1 MFGFKK
7 STELSTLK
15 SVKVRGYEIK
25 RAPIAKF
32 LEATR
37 LLQTAPLE
45 MLQSLFATTD
55 LQAVLG
61 KLSGIGQEEL
71 TALLVKA
78 VAVVP
83 QLVIELFCEIAE
95 LDKEALLNDTA
106 LGLDGIVELMNKWVE
121 INGLVNF
128 TRGLGRLIDSAKAAV
143 PSPKRNTGYSV
154 YSPPA

>member
-1 MFGFKK
+1 MFKFKK
-7 STELSTLK
+7 STELSTLQ
-15 SVKVRGYEIK
+15 SVKLRGYEIK
-25 RAPIAKF
+25 RAPMRKF

-45 MLQSLFATTD
+45 VLQSLFATTD
-55 LQAVLG
+55 LQSVLG
-61 KLSGIGQEEL
+61 KLSAIGQEEL
-71 TALLVKA
+71 MALLVKA

-83 QLVIELFCEIAE
+83 ELVIELFCEVAE
-95 LDKEALLNDTA
+95 LDKETLLNDTV

-128 TRGLGRLIDSAKAAV
+128 TKGLGQLIDSAKAAV
-143 PSPKRNTGYSV
+143 PSQKQSTGYSA